1 LKKKTQELEKFKFV
15 LDYKIKELKRDIGP
29 REDDIK
35 NLLETTN
42 TMQQE
47 VHHFNRVNQNLSLIV
62 EDLKMRQSG
71 LITEKGRLE
80 RVIDEQDLF
89 QKKFNQDVWAVV
101 KHIDDYKT
109 LKKALVAL
117 YKKYVLSNCKVE
129 SVNEGQALNKKRDF
143 LEQNV
148 KTMKEKMQKNMTE
161 NKGLKQR
168 LLRHNVELLQEI
180 NMLENQKHKKTMDTA
195 TLQGMNNKENAN
207 GSNKIAEYEIQTQQL
222 HKLQQQY

>member
-1 LKKKTQELEKFKFV
+1 M

-47 VHHFNRVNQNLSLIV
+47 VQHFNKVNQNLTLIV

-71 LITEKGRLE
+71 LFTEKGRLE
-80 RVIDEQDLF
+80 KMIDEQNLF
-89 QKKFNQDVWAVV
+89 QIKFKQELWEVV
-101 KHIDDYKT
+101 KHIENHKE
-109 LKKALVAL
+109 LKKSLVVL
-117 YKKYVLSNCKVE
+117 YKKYVLSNFKIE
-129 SVNEGQALNKKRDF
+129 SVNERQQLNKKRDF

-148 KTMKEKMQKNMTE
+148 KTMKEKIQKNMTE
-161 NKGLKQR
+161 NAGLKQR

-180 NMLENQKHKKTMDTA
+180 NMLE
-195 TLQGMNNKENAN
+195 
-207 GSNKIAEYEIQTQQL
+207 Y
-222 HKLQQQY
+222 